1 MTKAMLIRLILDSAT
16 GDSMKDALDAIDD
29 YAKEVALAFYDEV
42 ESIPAYLMDTS
53 FDHFIEKL
61 NLQR

>member
-29 YAKEVALAFYDEV
+29 YAKEIALAFYEHR
-42 ESIPAYLMDTS
+42 EAIPPYLLDTS

-61 NLQR
+61 NLHR